1 MLKTKPGSLSSIQ
14 HFLGLIWPLKGSAQ
28 KGEGINVLVALP
40 SPNSCV
46 LAPLTHLTASFKKI
60 MFREGIGS

>member
-1 MLKTKPGSLSSIQ
+1 
-14 HFLGLIWPLKGSAQ
+14 LGLIWPLKGSAQ